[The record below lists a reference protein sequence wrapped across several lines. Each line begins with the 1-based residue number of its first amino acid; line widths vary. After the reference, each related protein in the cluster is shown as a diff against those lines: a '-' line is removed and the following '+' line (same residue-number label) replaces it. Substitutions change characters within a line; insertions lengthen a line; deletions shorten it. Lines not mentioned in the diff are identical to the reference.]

1 MSNNKFSNASNQEPS
16 NLTHSPTLK
25 LSNPKTLSNS
35 QTQNHSINCNG
46 RLVDLS
52 TPKIMGILNL
62 TPDSFS
68 DGGKFNNEKA
78 ALEQSEKMLKGGAEI
93 IDIGPQSTRP
103 NAEFLSAKEEIRRIG
118 NMISTIK
125 KEFPEAL
132 ISLDTFYAETVK
144 FGFNEG
150 MDIINDISGGHY
162 DEQMFDAAAETKL
175 PYILMHVN
183 PSYETMH
190 EKVKFDDIT
199 LAVNQ
204 YFSKKTTELLAK
216 GVNDIILDP
225 GFGFGK
231 TVEDQMKMI
240 DEVEYLGFGKFP
252 LLIGISRKSFIYKP
266 LGKSPLDIN
275 EETQKLHLKVLQQGA
290 KILRVHEVEEAA
302 ATLKIFNNLK

>member
-1 MSNNKFSNASNQEPS
+1 MLS
-16 NLTHSPTLK
+16 NLPALQPSSSPTY
-25 LSNPKTLSNS
+25 
-35 QTQNHSINCNG
+35 SINCNG
-46 RLVDLS
+46 RLVQLD
-52 TPKIMGILNL
+52 TPKIMGILNM

-68 DGGKFNNEKA
+68 DGGKFNNEKS
-78 ALEQSEKMLKGGAEI
+78 ALKHAEKLLKDGAEI
-93 IDIGPQSTRP
+93 LDIGPQSTRP
-103 NAEFLSAKEEIRRIG
+103 NAEFLSASEEKNRIG
-118 NMISTIK
+118 NLISLIK

-150 MDIINDISGGHY
+150 IDLINDISGGQY
-162 DEQMFDAAAETKL
+162 DTEMFDTAAETRL

-190 EKVKFDDIT
+190 DKIKFEDIT
-199 LAVNQ
+199 LEVNQ
-204 YFSKKTTELLAK
+204 YFAKKTKELLEK

-240 DEVEYLGFGKFP
+240 HEVEYLGFGQFP

-275 EETQKLHLKVLQQGA
+275 EETQKLHMKLLEQGA
-290 KILRVHEVEEAA
+290 KILRVHDVAEAKE
-302 ATLKIFNNLK
+302 TLNQFLRKK

>member
-1 MSNNKFSNASNQEPS
+1 MSQ
-16 NLTHSPTLK
+16 
-25 LSNPKTLSNS
+25 NS
-35 QTQNHSINCNG
+35 LPEQSSIFTSQSQFHSINCNG

-52 TPKIMGILNL
+52 SPKIMGILNL

-68 DGGKFNNEKA
+68 DGGKFNNEIS
-78 ALEQSEKMLKGGAEI
+78 ALKHAEKMLADGAEI

-103 NAEFLSAKEEIRRIG
+103 NAEFLSSDEEIKRLGKI
-118 NMISTIK
+118 ISSIK

-150 MDIINDISGGHY
+150 IDIVNDISGGQF
-162 DEQMFDAAAETKL
+162 DSEMFRTVAETRL

-190 EKVKFDDIT
+190 DKIKFQDIT
-199 LAVNQ
+199 LSVNQ
-204 YFSKKTTELLAK
+204 YFSEKTAELLSR
-216 GVNDIILDP
+216 GVKDIILDP

-231 TVEDQMKMI
+231 TVDDLMKMI
-240 DEVEYLGFGKFP
+240 DEVQYLGFQKFP

-266 LGKSPLDIN
+266 LGKSPSDIN
-275 EETQKLHLKVLQQGA
+275 EETQKLHLKVLKKDA
-290 KILRVHEVEEAA
+290 KILRVHDVAEARKTVE
-302 ATLKIFNNLK
+302 IFQNPGKLNH

>member
-1 MSNNKFSNASNQEPS
+1 MHSNSQ
-16 NLTHSPTLK
+16 TLK
-25 LSNPKTLSNS
+25 LSNS
-35 QTQNHSINCNG
+35 QTYSINCNG
-46 RLVDLS
+46 RLVQLD

-68 DGGKFNNEKA
+68 DGGKFNDKKLALTHAEK
-78 ALEQSEKMLKGGAEI
+78 LLKEGAEI
-93 IDIGPQSTRP
+93 LDIGPQSTRP
-103 NAEFLSAKEEIRRIG
+103 KAEFLSSEEEIKRIG
-118 NMISTIK
+118 NIISKVK

-132 ISLDTFYAETVK
+132 ISLDTFYAETVR

-150 MDIINDISGGHY
+150 IDMINDISGGQY
-162 DEQMFDAAAETKL
+162 DEKMLDTAAETGL

-190 EKVKFDDIT
+190 DKIKFEDIT
-199 LAVNQ
+199 LQVNR
-204 YFSKKTTELLAK
+204 YFSEKTNELLQRGIK
-216 GVNDIILDP
+216 DIILDP

-240 DEVEYLGFGKFP
+240 NEVEYLGFGKFP

-275 EETQKLHLKVLQQGA
+275 EETQKLHMKVLEQGA
-290 KILRVHEVEEAA
+290 KILRVHDVAEAKE
-302 ATLKIFNNLK
+302 TLNLFTQK

>member
-1 MSNNKFSNASNQEPS
+1 MQN
-16 NLTHSPTLK
+16 H
-25 LSNPKTLSNS
+25 LSSINY
-35 QTQNHSINCNG
+35 HSINCNG

-68 DGGKFNNEKA
+68 DGGKFNNEKS
-78 ALEQSEKMLKGGAEI
+78 ALVQTEKMLKDEAEI

-103 NAEFLSAKEEIRRIG
+103 NAEFLSAEEEIKRIG
-118 NMISTIK
+118 NIISLIK
-125 KEFPEAL
+125 KEFPESL

-150 MDIINDISGGHY
+150 IDLINDISGGNF
-162 DEQMFDAAAETKL
+162 DNKMFDTAAETKL

-183 PSYETMH
+183 PSYATMH
-190 EKVKFDDIT
+190 DKMKFADIT
-199 LAVNQ
+199 VSVSQ
-204 YFSKKTTELLAK
+204 YFSKKTNELLEK

-240 DEVEYLGFGKFP
+240 DEVKFLGFGKFP

-266 LGKSPLDIN
+266 LGKSPLDVN

-290 KILRVHEVEEAA
+290 KILRVHDVAEGKKTVDMF
-302 ATLKIFNNLK
+302 LKR